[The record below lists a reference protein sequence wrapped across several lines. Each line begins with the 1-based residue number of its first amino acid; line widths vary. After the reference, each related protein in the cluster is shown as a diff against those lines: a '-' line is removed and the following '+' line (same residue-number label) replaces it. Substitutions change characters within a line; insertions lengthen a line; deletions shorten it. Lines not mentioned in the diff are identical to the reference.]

1 VRPISGSCLMEHSV
15 PERVLRESV
24 EEALMD
30 ILGEKVR
37 DAFFGYLEASFHVS
51 RADFAS
57 HVEFFVKALSD
68 VFGVTASMVLGR
80 AIAKRIYARLE
91 IPFVPKN
98 GYTLTDYLKEA
109 K

>member
-1 VRPISGSCLMEHSV
+1 MEHSV
-15 PERVLRESV
+15 PERVLREAV

-37 DAFFGYLEASFHVS
+37 DAFFAYLEASFHVP
-51 RADFAS
+51 RADLTD

-68 VFGVTASMVLGR
+68 VFGATASMVLGR
-80 AIAKRIYARLE
+80 AIAKRVYARLGLA
-91 IPFVPKN
+91 FVPKN
-98 GYTLTDYLKEA
+98 DYTLTDYLKEA